1 MLANLIT
8 RKSDA
13 YRKKR
18 RPFLAFAWNG
28 LLLTI
33 NDDLLKEYLV

>member
-1 MLANLIT
+1 MLIE
-8 RKSDA
+8 
-13 YRKKR
+13 KKR